1 MPSRQFH
8 GKSRHGCKTCKKR
21 KVRCDLGRPICANCT
36 RLARECVWSEQL
48 SPPASGQASAAQL
61 IQPPAPHSVDS
72 PESWTPNMLDLELMH
87 HFTAFTALGMTDI
100 PAHHHLWTAVV
111 PRLAFQ
117 YPFLL
122 HGTLAL
128 AALHKRTLATEFQ
141 QSTLLEVARDHQQQ
155 ALSQYI
161 PLLTDIND
169 DNCHALFA
177 FSQIIAAVSYALL
190 QLSKGRNSA
199 REFIKG
205 IIAAFD
211 LLLGATAIAYEGTEA
226 LRRGELAPMM
236 GHGPSLLDG
245 NMIPLSSEPKG
256 PLTSLVH
263 RVKNFEPSHT
273 DDGYEE
279 AEAAEWLVEAVKK
292 LTPLFPRLPQTAPRM
307 STTIGWP
314 VFMDAGYI
322 AMLKKEEDAAL
333 VVLAYY
339 GVTLHKLEHVWWLA
353 GLGASLVHAVSEIV
367 SDEWAPYLIWPKSE
381 VFSGG
386 VNLVV

>member
-1 MPSRQFH
+1 
-8 GKSRHGCKTCKKR
+8 
-21 KVRCDLGRPICANCT
+21 
-36 RLARECVWSEQL
+36 
-48 SPPASGQASAAQL
+48 
-61 IQPPAPHSVDS
+61 
-72 PESWTPNMLDLELMH
+72 MLDLELMH